1 MSTGTNQV
9 TFSPIQSTS
18 CHYNSTATEQKGCP
32 QERINTPFLLS
43 NQCKTKLQ
51 ASIKPGNRS
60 LATRRPNTQN
70 NHKSQCGILR
80 TTYKLRLQCNEK
92 RLKKL
97 SVWPW
102 TKMKMITL
110 HKQIRWRAFRKNYQ
124 GTNSHRIVALEE
136 MPQLIITVI
145 CTLSIRMTS
154 SHTSKTLI
162 ILASLLLLTSQRP
175 GARPAK

>member
-1 MSTGTNQV
+1 M
-9 TFSPIQSTS
+9 
-18 CHYNSTATEQKGCP
+18 
-32 QERINTPFLLS
+32 LLPYLRS

-51 ASIKPGNRS
+51 TSIKPGNRS

-70 NHKSQCGILR
+70 NHKSQCKSQCWILR
-80 TTYKLRLQCNEK
+80 TTYKLLCNEK

-110 HKQIRWRAFRKNYQ
+110 HKQIRWRAFRINYK
-124 GTNSHRIVALEE
+124 GTNNNRTVALEE
-136 MPQLIITVI
+136 MPQLIITAI
-145 CTLSIRMTS
+145 CTLSTRMTS

-162 ILASLLLLTSQRP
+162 ILASLLSLTSQRP
-175 GARPAK
+175 GARPAKWLAPFTRA